1 MKNVTL
7 SVPDEILRK
16 AREYAKNH
24 GTTLNELIRTLLSKT
39 INEKKSDFLDQ
50 IENSLDKY
58 GVDTK
63 ALNYKRED
71 LYER

>member
-7 SVPDEILRK
+7 SVPDETLRK

-24 GTTLNELIRTLLSKT
+24 GTTLNELIRSLLSRT
-39 INEKKSDFLDQ
+39 INEKKGDFLDQ
-50 IENSLDKY
+50 IEASLDKH

-63 ALNYKRED
+63 SMNYKRED